1 MLFNT
6 NQFLVPDP
14 RFNIYEMS
22 EDNEVI
28 HNISKEEAQ
37 KIEEE
42 ESETVSAVPVDQY
55 LKS

>member
-1 MLFNT
+1 
-6 NQFLVPDP
+6 
-14 RFNIYEMS
+14 MS
-22 EDNEVI
+22 EENEVI

-55 LKS
+55 LKN